1 MNSEF
6 PLKHQYNKPTTSY
19 AKTNKNTD
27 SQLYDINNRGN

>member
-6 PLKHQYNKPTTSY
+6 PLKHQYNKSTTSY

-27 SQLYDINNRGN
+27 NQLYDINNRGN